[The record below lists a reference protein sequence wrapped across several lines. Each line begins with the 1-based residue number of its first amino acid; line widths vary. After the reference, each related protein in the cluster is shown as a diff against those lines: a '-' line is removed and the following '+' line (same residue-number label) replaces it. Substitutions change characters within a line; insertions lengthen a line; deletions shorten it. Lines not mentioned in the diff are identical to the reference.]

1 MNNSQVVSGSS
12 IEVSCLPEANPQ
24 FEPQFEQ
31 PVVHCERCHP
41 YGPGDDG
48 LVQRCLAGDDTAW
61 AELIARYRTL
71 VLSISRRFGASS
83 DDAADILQCVF
94 VEVFNSL
101 AQLKKAESFRSWL
114 ITVTVRQ
121 SIRWRRS
128 YAREVPLESV
138 DQEAKEISVAA
149 PMPGNVWERQQHKI
163 VRDLVSQLSQR
174 NAEMVRMLFFEQ
186 PPLPYDEVAKRLGL
200 ARGSIGFIRGRVLD
214 KLRKGLA
221 AAGCDGGSF

>member
-12 IEVSCLPEANPQ
+12 VNFSYLPDANTQ
-24 FEPQFEQ
+24 FERPS
-31 PVVHCERCHP
+31 VHCERCSP
-41 YGPGDDG
+41 YSQADER
-48 LVQRCLAGDDTAW
+48 LVQRCLGGDEAAW
-61 AELIARYRTL
+61 AELIAGYRTL
-71 VLSISRRFGASS
+71 VLSITRRFGASS

-94 VEVFNSL
+94 VEVFNNL

-128 YAREVPLESV
+128 HGREVPLESV
-138 DQEAKEISVAA
+138 GQEAKEISVAA

-163 VRDLVSQLSQR
+163 VRDLVSQLSRR